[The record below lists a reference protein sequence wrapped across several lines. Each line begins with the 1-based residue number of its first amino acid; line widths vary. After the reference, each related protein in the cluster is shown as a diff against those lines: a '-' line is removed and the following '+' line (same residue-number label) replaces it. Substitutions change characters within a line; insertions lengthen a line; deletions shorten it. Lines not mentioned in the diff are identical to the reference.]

1 MAVTYQ
7 QARDALAER
16 LTPGA
21 LEHSE
26 RVASAAVSLAA
37 LYDVSET
44 DAALAGLLH
53 DWSREMSADELIER
67 ARELGLQMTE
77 ADEAVPYLLHGPV
90 GAADVL
96 RRLPELSPEVVD
108 AIESHTFGAVGM
120 TALAMVVYVAD
131 IIEPSRTHEGVQALR
146 EAAGVVPLE
155 QLYEDAYSRSLRHLV
170 ETRRRIHPR
179 TVSAWNAIVSRAQR

>member
-16 LTPGA
+16 LTSGA

-26 RVASAAVSLAA
+26 RVASSAVSLAA
-37 LYDVSET
+37 LYGVSET

-53 DWSREMSADELIER
+53 DWARETPPEQLVKR
-67 ARELGLQMTE
+67 ARELGLEVTD
-77 ADEAVPYLLHGPV
+77 ADVAVPYLLHGPV
-90 GAADVL
+90 GAADITA
-96 RRLPELSPEVVD
+96 RLPELSAQVID
-108 AIESHTFGAVGM
+108 AIETHTFGSQEM
-120 TALAMVVYVAD
+120 TPLAMVVYVAD
-131 IIEPSRTHEGVQALR
+131 IIEPSRTHDGVQALR

-155 QLYEDAYSRSLRHLV
+155 QLYADAYARSLGHLV

-179 TVSAWNAIVSRAQR
+179 TVEAWNAIVARADR